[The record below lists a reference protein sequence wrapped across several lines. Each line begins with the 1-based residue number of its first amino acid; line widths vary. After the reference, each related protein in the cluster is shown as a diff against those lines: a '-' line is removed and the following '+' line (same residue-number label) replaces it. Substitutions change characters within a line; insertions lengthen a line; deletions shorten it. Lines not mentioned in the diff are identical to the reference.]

1 MSPTTTKQRRPVK
14 RRAPAR
20 APARRPPAKRP
31 PARRPSP
38 TLTSRMAR
46 AISGQR
52 HGVGA
57 VMLLAL
63 AGIGG
68 AGLYAHALGPAGQGA
83 AWVLKGI
90 LGWVAPVLPPLF
102 AFIAV
107 QILRGETESAGRVA
121 VGGLLTLIGI
131 AGFRQIL
138 WAHDANGLQIEAL
151 GRYGGVLGAGVAWP
165 LQRAITPA
173 GAGMFAAILTAVGV
187 MVTTRTPFSRVVAGT
202 RSGSAAAARGIAAG
216 SREVAAQIAAGARWA
231 RPHLVE
237 LVRDLNRRRG
247 GRPRPAPPP
256 EDGDGPLLEI
266 APPVWRPP
274 ARDPSPAPAPAG
286 PSPELADPASWEQPP
301 LPGTRPAPAPKP
313 GKDGYRL
320 PPAELLSISG
330 AAAISKA
337 AIDETIRVLER
348 TLSEF
353 QVDAHVT
360 GFTPGPTVTRYEIEL
375 GAAVKVNRVVGLQNE
390 IRYALAAGELRI
402 LAPIPGRSA
411 IGIEV
416 PNRDR
421 HVVTLGDVLRSP
433 ELRAMNHPLTVGL
446 GKDISGT
453 PVGVSLADM
462 PHLLIAGA
470 TGSGKSTCINAML
483 ISILARSRPDQVR
496 MLLIDPKWVELSQF
510 NGVPHLLTPVVT
522 SPKKAAEALSWVVK
536 EMEARYEVLAMAGM
550 RNCDMYNDAVRAGAL
565 GDAFDDGTPRSP
577 YPYYLIVVDELAD
590 LMMVAPR
597 DVEDAICR
605 IAQKARAVG
614 IHLLVATQRPS
625 VDVVTG
631 VIKAN
636 IPSRMAFATAS
647 LADSRV
653 ILDEA
658 GADRLIGHGDMLY
671 KHASAARPRRLQ
683 GAYVSE
689 QEIEAVIGWCR
700 RQRNVDYVEGIVTE
714 TSSTRGGTGAE
725 SDEDEVLLRQAME
738 LIVTSRLGSTSMLQR
753 KLKVGFSRAGRLMD
767 LLEQRG
773 VVGMSQGSKPRDV
786 LMTFEE
792 WQEEEAARRAAVS
805 GAPAPTALSR
815 EPVLFGEQPS
825 RPGPGSP
832 GPSGSTGSLGLP
844 PDDLLA

>member
-1 MSPTTTKQRRPVK
+1 MSPTTTRQRKPVK
-14 RRAPAR
+14 RRAPSRAPAR
-20 APARRPPAKRP
+20 APARRPAKA

-57 VMLLAL
+57 VTLLVL

-68 AGLYAHALGPAGQGA
+68 AGLYAHALGPAGEGM

-90 LGWVAPVLPPLF
+90 LGWVAPALPPLF
-102 AFIAV
+102 AFIAI
-107 QILRGETESAGRVA
+107 QILRGETESAGRVT

-131 AGFRQIL
+131 AAFRQII

-151 GRYGGVLGAGVAWP
+151 GQYGGVLGAGAAWP
-165 LQRAITPA
+165 LQRAITPV
-173 GAGMFAAILTAVGV
+173 GAGIFAALLTGVGV
-187 MVTTRTPFSRVVAGT
+187 MVTTRTPFSKVVAGT
-202 RSGSAAAARGIAAG
+202 RTGSAAAARGFAVAA
-216 SREVAAQIAAGARWA
+216 REVCAQVAEGARWA
-231 RPHLVE
+231 WPRVK
-237 LVRDLNRRRG
+237 DLGRNLRALRG
-247 GRPRPAPPP
+247 SQPRPTP
-256 EDGDGPLLEI
+256 EPDDGDGPLLEI
-266 APPVWRPP
+266 APPVWKPP
-274 ARDPSPAPAPAG
+274 APEPAAKR
-286 PSPELADPASWEQPP
+286 PSPELADPASWEQPA
-301 LPGTRPAPAPKP
+301 LPGTTPPGTAAPAKAPAS
-313 GKDGYRL
+313 KDGYRL
-320 PPAELLSISG
+320 PPAELLSLSG

-337 AIDETIRVLER
+337 AIEETIKVLER

-483 ISILARSRPDQVR
+483 ISILARARPDQVR

-522 SPKKAAEALSWVVK
+522 SPKKAAEALNWVVK

-700 RQRNVDYVEGIVTE
+700 RQRNVDYVEGIVSE
-714 TSSTRGGTGAE
+714 TQSIRGGTGAE
-725 SDEDEVLLRQAME
+725 SDEDEVLLRSAME
-738 LIVTSRLGSTSMLQR
+738 LVVTSRLGSTSMLQR

-792 WQEEEAARRAAVS
+792 WQEEEAARRVA
-805 GAPAPTALSR
+805 TR
-815 EPVLFGEQPS
+815 EPVLFHD
-825 RPGPGSP
+825 SP
-832 GPSGSTGSLGLP
+832 PPAAGP
-844 PDDLLA
+844 PDDLLD